1 MRKKRAK
8 RGRKKG
14 KGLAEYVRNR
24 KPDVHSRSYGAFKKR
39 QEWEYMMSKKAR
51 GMRFRGAGMR
61 LTGAGMRLTGAGMS
75 LTGSG
80 MSMRGAGLM
89 KARHPRRHK

>member
-1 MRKKRAK
+1 MRKKRN
-8 RGRKKG
+8 RKKG
-14 KGLAEYVRNR
+14 RGLANQ
-24 KPDVHSRSYGAFKKR
+24 KPEPRSRSYGAFKKR

-61 LTGAGMRLTGAGMS
+61 LSGSGMRLTGAGMS